1 MTDLDKLAFLMVEQ
15 ARLAL
20 NAYESQAVKLNEIM
34 MRKKPFKIGNGGKP
48 IMMPLEYKEPTNEQ
62 R

>member
-20 NAYESQAVKLNEIM
+20 NAYEASARKLNEIM
-34 MRKKPFKIGNGGKP
+34 MRKKPFKIRNGGKP